1 MRNIGLCYVSAASEV
16 GPKFVLQMARRM
28 EEFQFHSFWA
38 NDRIT
43 CDNLDPL
50 TVVTAVAAVTQ
61 KIKIGTSILLAPLWA
76 PALLGKKLASID
88 VLSEGRLII
97 GVGIG
102 GSKSEFDAVEV
113 PFKGRG
119 ARVSEQI
126 QLMKRLWQE
135 RNVNHQGKFF
145 HITNLT
151 MGPKPIQLPHPP
163 IWLGGSADAALKR
176 VGRMADGYICGT
188 LSLGDFPAVWEKI
201 CSYAVEF
208 GRDQGKIEKAG
219 ITYIAIDENK
229 RRAVAAGEAY
239 LERYY
244 GKVTMDVEANMVL
257 GSASACADRLVS
269 IFKKGFDTLIL
280 RLMIPDIRQIDLLG
294 ERVVPALT

>member
-1 MRNIGLCYVSAASEV
+1 MRNIGLCFVSAASEV
-16 GPKFVLQMARRM
+16 NPRFILQMARRT
-28 EEFQFHSFWA
+28 EEIPLHSFWV

-43 CDNLDPL
+43 CDNLEPL
-50 TVVTAVAAVTQ
+50 TVVTAAAAVTQ

-76 PALLGKKLASID
+76 PAILGKKLASID

-97 GVGIG
+97 GVGVG

-119 ARVSEQI
+119 ARTSEQI
-126 QLMKRLWQE
+126 QLIKRLWQE

-163 IWLGGSADAALKR
+163 IWMGGSADAALKR

-188 LSLGDFPAVWEKI
+188 LSLQTFPAVWEKI
-201 CSYAVEF
+201 CSYTVEA
-208 GRDQGKIEKAG
+208 GRDPGKIEKAG
-219 ITYIAIDENK
+219 ITYIAIDEDK
-229 RRAVAAGEAY
+229 RRAVAAGEVY

-244 GKVTMDVEANMVL
+244 GKVTMDVEVNMVL

-269 IFKKGFDTLIL
+269 IFEKGFDTLIL
-280 RLMIPDIRQIDLLG
+280 RLIVPDIRQIDLLG
-294 ERVVPALT
+294 ERVAPVI